1 MTQVTPWKARQP
13 IPWYFKFM
21 LLATIVYLGW
31 RIFQLIS
38 WASHHF

>member
-1 MTQVTPWKARQP
+1 
-13 IPWYFKFM
+13 M
-21 LLATIVYLGW
+21 LLATVVYLGW

>member
-1 MTQVTPWKARQP
+1 
-13 IPWYFKFM
+13 M

-31 RIFQLIS
+31 RIFQLVS